1 MDSESL
7 ESSESSESSEPP
19 PTEAVL
25 RQKHQFLKDE
35 FEWVKEE
42 TKFID
47 KILPILSNKYVLKF
61 FLLVVI
67 LILLFRFFPI
77 FITLIFSLFTSY
89 IKFKRT
95 KFGFPIEIEP
105 TYLFSIVL
113 MLAFGFYYGLFYILI
128 PVAIPLLIAWPGAS
142 SFINISFI
150 SMGLFSL
157 FNNFIGS
164 ASKRTH
170 TTVIT
175 SFSIRYSIDI
185 PFPE

>member
-61 FLLVVI
+61 FLHLYFLYLLVI
-67 LILLFRFFPI
+67 LNLKELNLGFLL
-77 FITLIFSLFTSY
+77 
-89 IKFKRT
+89 K
-95 KFGFPIEIEP
+95 
-105 TYLFSIVL
+105 
-113 MLAFGFYYGLFYILI
+113 
-128 PVAIPLLIAWPGAS
+128 
-142 SFINISFI
+142 
-150 SMGLFSL
+150 
-157 FNNFIGS
+157 
-164 ASKRTH
+164 
-170 TTVIT
+170 
-175 SFSIRYSIDI
+175 
-185 PFPE
+185 